1 MRRTFIIL
9 GLAALLGGCATTAAA
24 PATGSAVDRG
34 LFVALRACAGCH
46 AVGGTDRSPNGIAPP
61 FSYIRMR
68 YDEAALQ
75 RLLADISRNGHYEMP
90 PIYMTDDEIRDVT
103 AYIQTVE
110 PAAAPDATTRGVI
123 ARAPGVVGA

>member
-9 GLAALLGGCATTAAA
+9 GLTGLLGGCATTGAD
-24 PATGSAVDRG
+24 PAMGSAVDRG

-61 FSYIRMR
+61 FSVLRMQ
-68 YDEAALQ
+68 YDDAALQ
-75 RLLADISRNGHYEMP
+75 TRLADISRNGHQEMP

-110 PAAAPDATTRGVI
+110 PAGARDATTPRVTARG
-123 ARAPGVVGA
+123 PGAVGA